1 MIIEVT
7 QQNID
12 DAHRNRDNRLQLC
25 RYCAI
30 ALAAKDA
37 GLVAPRV
44 TSTELSFETTESG
57 WRKRVLLP
65 PAAIDLLERFDRGEH
80 VEPIVFAVD
89 LKVAA

>member
-44 TSTELSFETTESG
+44 TSTELSFETTANG
-57 WRKRVLLP
+57 WHKRVLLP